1 VELVSAAAA
10 AAGPELQGQAA
21 EQPLAARAA
30 LAFLQVLLGLQHFV
44 AAAAAAL
51 VRTGVPARAVP
62 VEMAAAVPVRL
73 PLAAAAQA
81 GLTGQPIQAAAAAA
95 VHTTAV
101 RQ

>member
-1 VELVSAAAA
+1 MELVSAAAA

-51 VRTGVPARAVP
+51 VRTGPARAVP